1 MVIGQISSKMA
12 RREFSISITFS
23 DAYTCTYVELI
34 PIKIGFFMNFQN
46 SFKLE
51 CVTITEMRED
61 TTTFIS
67 LCGFVNSAITVS
79 LFLILLV
86 MLLLKDYTQC
96 VRCVVMVATC
106 LI

>member
-1 MVIGQISSKMA
+1 MFCRK
-12 RREFSISITFS
+12 F
-23 DAYTCTYVELI
+23 ELI
-34 PIKIGFFMNFQN
+34 PIKFGFFMNFQN
-46 SFKLE
+46 CFKLE

-61 TTTFIS
+61 TKTFIS
-67 LCGFVNSAITVS
+67 LCGFVNSPITAS

-96 VRCVVMVATC
+96 VRCVVMVVTC